1 MNISYILKCCKTY
14 DVEISFK
21 YYKRCAII
29 IISKI
34 VGDEFKKESICLSN
48 NEINDSE
55 KFKSTIKHLIQSL
68 LLRFEE
74 DQE

>member
-1 MNISYILKCCKTY
+1 MNISYILKCCKIY

-21 YYKRCAII
+21 YHKRCAII

-34 VGDEFKKESICLSN
+34 LDDNFKKESVCLSN

-55 KFKSTIKHLIQSL
+55 KFKSVINHLIQSL

-74 DQE
+74 D